1 MREKDTIIK
10 GKVEAYRQQQEGLLK
25 GLMCLFGKLEWHYDY
40 HPVTDNN
47 EYNMDI
53 TKHAVVTI
61 VFEGLPCT
69 NLTPIYHLINHSDI
83 PWQFD
88 KKQNVFKMPG
98 FRIEVN
104 SDVYYELFCQ
114 AFKHLYNIALSEV
127 PDSCKN
133 GEIVIVDHALDMQI
147 MQVI

>member
-133 GEIVIVDHALDMQI
+133 GEIVIVDHALENISNMEQ
-147 MQVI
+147 

>member
-1 MREKDTIIK
+1 MREGDTIIK
-10 GKVEAYRQQQEGLLK
+10 GQVEVYRQRQEGLLK

-53 TKHAVVTI
+53 TKHAMVTI

-88 KKQNVFKMPG
+88 EKQNVFKMPG
-98 FRIEVN
+98 FSIEVN
-104 SDVYYELFCQ
+104 SDVYYDLFCQ

>member
-1 MREKDTIIK
+1 MREGDTIIK
-10 GKVEAYRQQQEGLLK
+10 GKVEAYRQRQEGLLK

-83 PWQFD
+83 PWKFD
-88 KKQNVFKMPG
+88 ENQNVFKMPG

-104 SDVYYELFCQ
+104 SDVYYDLFCQ
-114 AFKHLYNIALSEV
+114 AFKHLYTIALSEV

-133 GEIVIVDHALDMQI
+133 GEIVIVDHALDK
-147 MQVI
+147 QVI

>member
-1 MREKDTIIK
+1 MREGDTIIK
-10 GKVEAYRQQQEGLLK
+10 GQVKAYRQRQEGLQK

-83 PWQFD
+83 PWKFNEN
-88 KKQNVFKMPG
+88 QNVFKMPG

-104 SDVYYELFCQ
+104 SDVYYDLFCQ

-133 GEIVIVDHALDMQI
+133 GEIVIVDHALDKKEF
-147 MQVI
+147 

>member
-104 SDVYYELFCQ
+104 SNVYYELFCQ

-133 GEIVIVDHALDMQI
+133 GEIVIVDHALDKKEI
-147 MQVI
+147 